1 MKNKEYK
8 EYTKYLESK
17 ISELTSERDKLLYT
31 FLHPKKKPFDVP
43 QYSIELKLPDEIP
56 SPFIQ

>member
-1 MKNKEYK
+1 MKNK

-17 ISELTSERDKLLYT
+17 VRELTLERDRLIYT
-31 FLHPKKKPFDVP
+31 FLRPKKKPFDVP
-43 QYSIELKLPDEIP
+43 KHSIELKLPDEIP